1 MDAPA
6 AVLLSITAL
15 FIVYLALQ
23 TVAQR
28 HFCALCAAVA
38 TTWIAGL
45 ALHRLGL
52 FESATVLAPLMGAS
66 AVGLYYLLEK
76 RVPEPLQI
84 FRLPLLLTLFY
95 LTYLLLGVGSS
106 PLTALLVIAGLWIAF
121 GAAYSYRENPR
132 LSGAAKRIIACC
144 RDW

>member
-15 FIVYLALQ
+15 FIIYLALQ
-23 TVAQR
+23 AVAQR

-38 TTWIAGL
+38 TTWMAGL
-45 ALHRLGL
+45 ALYWLGL

-106 PLTALLVIAGLWIAF
+106 PLPALLVLTGLWIAF
-121 GAAYSYRENPR
+121 LGAYIYRENPR
-132 LSGAAKRIIACC
+132 VSGAAKRIIACC